1 MPQLN
6 IEFIADHKPS
16 LESGEYKVTVKQ
28 SIEIKNQSPSQE
40 PFKTEINLAV
50 FGERFSLQPQEI
62 YASFPP
68 AGSLANWSTVLPHLV
83 LSRSTLPW
91 ERSPIESKNDNDN
104 TSTNKKPWLALLLF
118 TKDEY
123 QGEKPGVLPLQLL
136 TLKELKERSQ
146 PSSHPSSE
154 SPSEPSLQSPQNIKL
169 RDLAKNAIAPLSA
182 ELSEKLGNLKPEED
196 LDLGKTYFPTF
207 ELEKSQQEADP
218 VIVTDVK
225 KSLLQKIL
233 PSVNELDYL
242 AHVRQTTNEEPI
254 AVVIGNR
261 LPKPN
266 VSNTVYL
273 VSLENRFDYQK
284 AEFDYQEAKD
294 DDYIRLVVLNS
305 WQFTCIDLK
314 QNFKDL
320 LTHLNGYQNKSQDSQ
335 QFSTL
340 RLPKPATENAE
351 LAEAYLSKGYVPLHH
366 NLRQGGNTI
375 SWYHGPLIPACNQ
388 TKKELSS
395 LSVYSADK
403 LVCYNSGEGM
413 FDVSYASAWELGRL
427 LALQDSHFSMNLSNW
442 KREHLKEV
450 TENNQQELYSHLFP
464 SSTVTTT
471 DNELNN
477 QPDSIK
483 EKIDEWLKELAL
495 LKGVPFNYLV
505 PDEQMLPQE
514 SIRFFHLDWFWVECL
529 LDGAFSLGSGL
540 GQKKVTNPD
549 KLAENEDITGFLLRS
564 QVISGW
570 PDLQVEAR
578 SKLNPSNPM
587 EDNQK
592 LKLLRCDR
600 LSESVLLCLFAGD
613 IQTLDISLKPQGLHF
628 GFDSTNHK
636 LSRSLRNPETGEELP
651 ELSKLQVENI
661 TYRNQDNQ
669 VIDIVDLARNIR
681 QKLKDYQ
688 SIKESLSSAQFALQ
702 MVQGAE
708 KVRFCYG
715 EPTQ

>member
-1 MPQLN
+1 MVKALN
-6 IEFIADHKPS
+6 IEFLENHKPS
-16 LESGEYKVTVKQ
+16 LESGEYKVTVEQ
-28 SIEIKNQSPSQE
+28 SVQIKDKSQPNQ

-68 AGSLANWSTVLPHLV
+68 AGSLADWSTVLPHIV

-91 ERSPIESKNDNDN
+91 ERLIN
-104 TSTNKKPWLALLLF
+104 TSPSPRKPWLALLLF
-118 TKDEY
+118 TEEEY

-146 PSSHPSSE
+146 
-154 SPSEPSLQSPQNIKL
+154 SPQDIKL
-169 RDLAKNAIAPLSA
+169 QDLAKNAIAPLSA
-182 ELSEKLGNLKPEED
+182 ELSEKLGNLQPEQD
-196 LDLGKTYFPTF
+196 FALGKTYFPAFT
-207 ELEKSQQEADP
+207 LEASQQKTDP

-225 KSLLQKIL
+225 RSLLQKIL
-233 PSVNELDYL
+233 PSVHELDYL
-242 AHVRQTTNEEPI
+242 AHVRQTTDEEPI

-261 LPKPN
+261 LPKQN

-273 VSLENRFDYQK
+273 VSLEDRYSGDRFNYQS
-284 AEFDYQEAKD
+284 ATTD

-320 LTHLNGYQNKSQDSQ
+320 LTHLNGYQDGSKDNQ

-340 RLPKPATENAE
+340 RLPKPQTKNPE

-375 SWYHGPLIPACNQ
+375 SWYHGPLIPAANP
-388 TKKELSS
+388 TKVELST

-403 LVCYNSGEGM
+403 LVCYNSKDGM

-450 TENNQQELYSHLFP
+450 TQNNQQELYSHLFLP
-464 SSTVTTT
+464 TKATSATSV
-471 DNELNN
+471 NN
-477 QPDSIK
+477 QTDSIK

-540 GQKKVTNPD
+540 GQKKVTDSD
-549 KLAENEDITGFLLRS
+549 KLAKNEDITGFLLRS
-564 QVISGW
+564 QVVSGW
-570 PDLQVEAR
+570 PDLQVEA
-578 SKLNPSNPM
+578 SSNDKKL
-587 EDNQK
+587 D
-592 LKLLRCDR
+592 LLRGDR

-613 IQTLDISLKPQGLHF
+613 IKTLDISLKPQGLHF
-628 GFDSTNHK
+628 GFDSDFQSLK
-636 LSRSLRNPETGEELP
+636 LSRRLRDPDTGEEKQDLKVDTIP
-651 ELSKLQVENI
+651 FSKDTE
-661 TYRNQDNQ
+661 DQ
-669 VIDIVDLARNIR
+669 VIDIVKLVENIR
-681 QKLKDYQ
+681 GKLNEKLIQDQKSTMQ
-688 SIKESLSSAQFALQ
+688 SLSSAQFALQ
-702 MVQGAE
+702 MVQGAD
-708 KVRFCYG
+708 KVRFCYDNSSR
-715 EPTQ
+715 